1 LVEAIERMKAD
12 GFESASMVE
21 TFPKNFQPVESRAT
35 ARHKD
40 STEALSSL
48 LYVSVAIHRA
58 RTGGIWD
65 GSRFEYAERIGS
77 EPIARCSR
85 LDYALGM
92 LFGPRG
98 FIGYNP
104 ALYLSLIAVCMLIAR
119 DDEQLPEV
127 IFAGCCI
134 CWDVDLVLAVIQ
146 QLLGGVLQFTGSCR
160 CSRRATTSWRA
171 F

>member
-1 LVEAIERMKAD
+1 MKAD

-127 IFAGCCI
+127 IFAGCCMVGTWI
-134 CWDVDLVLAVIQ
+134 LYSLLSSNYSGVCCSSLVRAAARAE
-146 QLLGGVLQFTGSCR
+146 LLHPGALSE
-160 CSRRATTSWRA
+160 
-171 F
+171 